1 MRVAIQ
7 GEPGSFSHEAALR
20 LIPEATIVHCSFS
33 PEVFR
38 SLADRDVDAAV
49 IPIENSLAGSVVEHY
64 DLLLAHDV
72 SVTQETLLGIHHN
85 LIVVPGTKLER
96 VRQVYSHPIALAQC
110 RHFFEQHP
118 EIESVP
124 YYDTAGSVKQL
135 MELRDRSFAAI
146 ASERAAAHYGAEVLL
161 SDLEDNSENYTR
173 FFLIRRREEAQ
184 VPAGADK
191 VSLAF
196 RVENRPGTLVGAL
209 HAFAHQGINLTKI
222 ESRPVHGRPWQYV
235 FYTDYQLASPESAD
249 KALESLGRHCS
260 MVKELGRY
268 KAGAIEK

>member
-1 MRVAIQ
+1 MQLAIQ

-20 LIPEATIVHCSFS
+20 LVPEATILPCAFS
-33 PEVFR
+33 TEVFR
-38 SLADRDVDAAV
+38 RLTDGDVEAAV

-72 SVTQETLLGIHHN
+72 GVEQETLLGIHHN

-96 VRQVYSHPIALAQC
+96 IRRVYSHPVALAQC
-110 RHFFEQHP
+110 RQFFEKHQN
-118 EIESVP
+118 IEPVP

-146 ASERAAAHYGAEVLL
+146 ASDRAAAYYGAEVLRP
-161 SDLEDNSENYTR
+161 DLEDNAENYTR
-173 FFLIRRREEAQ
+173 FFLIRRRGEVQ
-184 VPAGADK
+184 TVPDADK

-235 FYTDYQLASPESAD
+235 FYTDYQLSSPELAD
-249 KALESLGRHCS
+249 RALEALAKHCS

-268 KAGAIEK
+268 KAGTIEK